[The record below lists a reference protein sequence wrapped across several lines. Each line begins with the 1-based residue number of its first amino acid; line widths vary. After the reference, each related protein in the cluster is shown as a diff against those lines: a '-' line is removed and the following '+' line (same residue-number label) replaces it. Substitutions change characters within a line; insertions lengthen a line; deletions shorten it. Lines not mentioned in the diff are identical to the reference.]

1 MNPCIE
7 ISNGHINMSN
17 ELIINSALNQ
27 RPAVFQLIKINYLLK
42 EGIEYCRNEH
52 WWVLF
57 KNDSDGDGAGE
68 ASLLN
73 DPYNITRDNELA
85 HSRTNNFLL
94 FWCVAL
100 LLVQHGPTQLPFI
113 LISINIIINCS
124 IVGTKKLRRSMNES
138 ITLC

>member
-1 MNPCIE
+1 MHQCIE

-42 EGIEYCRNEH
+42 EGI
-52 WWVLF
+52 
-57 KNDSDGDGAGE
+57 DSGGDGAGE
-68 ASLLN
+68 AGLLN

-85 HSRTNNFLL
+85 HSGTNNFLL
-94 FWCVAL
+94 FWCVML
-100 LLVQHGPTQLPFI
+100 LLVQHGPTQLPSI

>member
-1 MNPCIE
+1 
-7 ISNGHINMSN
+7 MSN

-68 ASLLN
+68 AGLLN

-85 HSRTNNFLL
+85 HSGTNNF
-94 FWCVAL
+94 FDV
-100 LLVQHGPTQLPFI
+100 
-113 LISINIIINCS
+113 
-124 IVGTKKLRRSMNES
+124 RSFYDE
-138 ITLC
+138 TW